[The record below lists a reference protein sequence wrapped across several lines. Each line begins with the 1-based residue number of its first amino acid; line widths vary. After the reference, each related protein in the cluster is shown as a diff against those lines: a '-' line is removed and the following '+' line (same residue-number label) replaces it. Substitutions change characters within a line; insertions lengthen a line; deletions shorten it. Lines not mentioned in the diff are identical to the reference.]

1 MLSSE
6 ESLSLSLEALFELL
20 LLRLVVVSVVGLSF
34 VRLSL
39 GHGIS
44 STELLLALSV
54 LSSFRS
60 VFVSFMI
67 VISWSSGALFP
78 LSDFVGELGSYCV
91 RTE

>member
-1 MLSSE
+1 MSSSE
-6 ESLSLSLEALFELL
+6 ESLSLSLEALLELL

-44 STELLLALSV
+44 STELSLALSV
-54 LSSFRS
+54 LSSFRW

-67 VISWSSGALFP
+67 MISWSSGVLFP
-78 LSDFVGELGSYCV
+78 SSDFVGELGSYGV
-91 RTE
+91 RTG